1 VRGPSI
7 AKGYYEDAEATQRTF
22 GNGWLKTGDYGYVVN
37 GNTYITGRKKDLII
51 INGRNYDPQR
61 MEWIVDDLPEV
72 RKGST
77 VAFSRPGLQSEELVI
92 VLESRSQKP
101 EELKELV
108 KQKIN
113 ENLQL
118 MPVDVVL
125 APVGSLPKTSS
136 GKLQRAKTRQQY
148 LDGTVGT
155 EGNRSLGSNG
165 EKLVVAKHVAQS
177 LLGRAQHRA
186 RRVVEHTLEIRS
198 VADALG
204 KVKLASTYAQKR
216 VTRLLG

>member
-1 VRGPSI
+1 
-7 AKGYYEDAEATQRTF
+7 
-22 GNGWLKTGDYGYVVN
+22 
-37 GNTYITGRKKDLII
+37 
-51 INGRNYDPQR
+51 
-61 MEWIVDDLPEV
+61 
-72 RKGST
+72 
-77 VAFSRPGLQSEELVI
+77 
-92 VLESRSQKP
+92 
-101 EELKELV
+101 
-108 KQKIN
+108 
-113 ENLQL
+113 

-165 EKLVVAKHVAQS
+165 EKLVVARHVAHS

-204 KVKLASTYAQKR
+204 KFKLASTYAQKR